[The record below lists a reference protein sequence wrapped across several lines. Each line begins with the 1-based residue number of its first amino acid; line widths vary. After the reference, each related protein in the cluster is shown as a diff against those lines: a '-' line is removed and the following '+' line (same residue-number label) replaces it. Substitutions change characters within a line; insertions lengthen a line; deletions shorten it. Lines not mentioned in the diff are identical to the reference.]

1 MEDNRV
7 HTDLWRNTV
16 SLTRKRKKEIAR
28 LKGDANALWSAQ
40 QEVLEHANYLA
51 REAGR
56 QVGNYG
62 REQVVPTVVDT
73 YEHRVAPV
81 LDRGVAITRD
91 VASAT
96 RHGIDTRVVPA
107 IGSAVGTV
115 MAIGDVAND
124 ARVRAAIK
132 RANPKATVAAIKKA
146 AAPAPKKRS
155 VGGILAIG
163 AGILAVA
170 GVGYALWQTFRADDE
185 LWVSEDEPL
194 LPNA

>member
-1 MEDNRV
+1 M
-7 HTDLWRNTV
+7 
-16 SLTRKRKKEIAR
+16 SLTRKRKKEIKR
-28 LKGDANALWSAQ
+28 LKGDATALWGAQ
-40 QEVLEHANYLA
+40 QELLDHANHIA

-62 REQVVPTVVDT
+62 REQVVPSVIDT

-81 LDRGVAITRD
+81 IYRGASISRD
-91 VASAT
+91 VAAAT
-96 RHGIDTRVVPA
+96 KRGIDTKVVPA
-107 IGSAVGTV
+107 IGTAVGTV
-115 MAIGDVAND
+115 LSIGDVAND
-124 ARVRAAIK
+124 ARVRSALH
-132 RANPKATVAAIKKA
+132 RANPKAA
-146 AAPAPKKRS
+146 AAAAAKVVQKNTTKKRS
-155 VGGILAIG
+155 VGGVLAIG